1 MRLSRHH
8 AALAAAYLGT
18 FLASLDISIVNVALP
33 TMQSALDTD
42 IAGLQWVVN
51 AYAVCLSAFMLSAGP
66 LADRYG
72 HKRAWVSGVVL
83 FTGGSLLCGVAPSL
97 GMLLTGRAIQ
107 GVSAAL
113 LISGAMPILTH
124 AFPDARQRAHAI
136 GGWSAF
142 SALALILGPLLGG
155 VLLQWLGWQSIFL
168 VNIPLCLVAIAAGL
182 WGIPERKYPDHAA
195 LDTAGQLLGIVAL
208 GTLAWGMIEAG
219 QYGFTGRL
227 PLAILACALVSFML
241 FALVEK
247 RTLRPLLPL
256 ALLREQGFVSVNLAS
271 FILGFSYYS
280 CLFFFSIFLQ
290 QIQGWAPAEAGWR
303 MMPLFVV
310 TGLVSLLFGRM
321 SARLPMRGLM
331 VTGYGLAGL
340 SMIAMVLLDA
350 NSAYWQVGALFT
362 LLGAG
367 AGLAVPGTGML
378 VMAMAPPEQAGS
390 VSAMMNALRQAGM
403 TIGIAL
409 LGTLMSAQAI
419 RTLTASLDVIGIS
432 DAAQIAHLA
441 VTRHLPTSVVA
452 DFSARYTAAMESGF
466 HLAMLCAGGACFVAV
481 ALLLRLQWVKEA
493 QGINAA

>member
-1 MRLSRHH
+1 M
-8 AALAAAYLGT
+8 
-18 FLASLDISIVNVALP
+18 
-33 TMQSALDTD
+33 
-42 IAGLQWVVN
+42 
-51 AYAVCLSAFMLSAGP
+51 
-66 LADRYG
+66 
-72 HKRAWVSGVVL
+72 VL
-83 FTGGSLLCGVAPSL
+83 FTCGSVLCGLAPSL

-155 VLLQWLGWQSIFL
+155 ILLQWLGWQSIFL

-182 WGIPERKYPDHAA
+182 WGIPERKFPDHAA
-195 LDTAGQLLGIVAL
+195 LDTAGQLLGILSL
-208 GTLAWGMIEAG
+208 GALAWGMIEAG
-219 QYGFTGRL
+219 KYGFSGKF
-227 PLAILACALVSFML
+227 PLIILAFAVVGFML

-247 RTLRPLLPL
+247 RTPRPLLPL
-256 ALLREQGFVSVNLAS
+256 ALLREQAFVSVNLAS

-303 MMPLFVV
+303 MLPLFAV
-310 TGLVSLLFGRM
+310 TGLVSLLFGRI
-321 SARLPMRGLM
+321 SARLPMRALM
-331 VTGYGLAGL
+331 VTGYGIAGL
-340 SMIAMVLLDA
+340 SMVAMVLLRA
-350 NSAYWQVGALFT
+350 ETSYWLVGTLFA

-367 AGLAVPGTGML
+367 AGLAVPGIGML
-378 VMAMAPPEQAGS
+378 VMAMAPTEQAGS

-409 LGTLMSAQAI
+409 LGTLMSGQAI
-419 RTLTASLDVIGIS
+419 RTLSESLNASGID

-441 VTRHLPTSVVA
+441 VTRHLPTATVA

-466 HLAMLCAGGACFVAV
+466 HLAMLCAGGACFVAM
-481 ALLLRLQWVKEA
+481 ALLICLQPIKDA
-493 QGINAA
+493 RGIKVA